1 MEMEML
7 HSAGNALLIILDWQ
21 RLLYLF
27 GGVCMGLALGIL
39 PGIGG
44 IAGLALL
51 LPFTYN
57 IDTAAAFALLLGM
70 GSTRSLSS
78 TSVDEE

>member
-70 GSTRSLSS
+70 G
-78 TSVDEE
+78 